1 MTPAGMAM
9 PHNAS
14 IDTIR
19 PYQPG
24 KPIEEVE
31 RELGL
36 HSVIKL
42 ASNENPLGPSPE
54 AVRAAGRA
62 LAKAALYPDS
72 AAYPLTRK
80 LAEKHGIP
88 PDSVIIGTGSDQLFM
103 LLALVLLNPQTNAVI
118 SEFTFPTYAI
128 SAHSVG
134 AELRVAQAGPGLGHE
149 VDHLLAAVD
158 STTRIVFVDNPN
170 NPIGSYLTRS
180 AITRLLEA
188 VPRDTLVVL
197 DEAYYEFVD
206 APDYVSGLEYLSRYP
221 NLMVTRTFS
230 KAYGLAGFRIG
241 YGMADPALVR
251 LLQRVRLPFSVS
263 HLALAAAEAALDDEA
278 HLAQTRR
285 LVLKERPEL
294 AGLLEQHRIRTLP
307 SQGNFVTG
315 LAPIPS
321 RSLFEELLKTGIII
335 RPLTAMGLPDHVRVT
350 VGLPDQNQAL
360 AKALEAVLG

>member
-1 MTPAGMAM
+1 M
-9 PHNAS
+9 PHNGN
-14 IDTIR
+14 IDTIQ

-54 AVRAAGRA
+54 AVRAAGKA
-62 LAKAALYPDS
+62 LSRAALYPDS
-72 AAYPLTRK
+72 AAYTLTRK
-80 LAEKHGIP
+80 LAAKHGVP

-103 LLALVLLNPQTNAVI
+103 LLALVLLNPQANAVI

-128 SAHSVG
+128 AAHSVG
-134 AELRVAQAGPGLGHE
+134 AELRVAKAAPGLGHE

-158 STTRIVFVDNPN
+158 SATRIVFIDNPN
-170 NPIGSYLTRS
+170 NPVGSYLGRP

-206 APDYVSGLEYLSRYP
+206 APDYVSGLEYLGRYP

-241 YGMADPALVR
+241 YGLGDPALIR

-263 HLALAAAEAALDDEA
+263 HPALLAAEAALDDEA

-285 LVLKERPEL
+285 LVFGERPHL
-294 AGLLEQHRIRTLP
+294 ARLLEQHRIRTLP

-315 LAPIPS
+315 QTPIPS
-321 RSLFEELLKTGIII
+321 RSLFEELLKAGIII
-335 RPLTAMGLPDHVRVT
+335 RPLAAMGLPDHVRIT
-350 VGLPDQNQAL
+350 VGLPDQNQTL